1 MKPKAKDDHDEGLLE
16 YLEDIIGTT
25 KYKDAIEKSN
35 QELDRL
41 NDERTEK
48 LNRVKYVEK
57 EKNSLEVMDGM
68 LKNCDPGN
76 VCHNADVILSNR
88 LKKSKPRTIYE
99 MKTSWLVR
107 KISYIRCISWRQMK
121 MWRFL
126 RELWYVSCLFEWQVF
141 DR

>member
-16 YLEDIIGTT
+16 YLEDIVGTT

-57 EKNSLEVMDGM
+57 EKNSLEVMGR
-68 LKNCDPGN
+68 
-76 VCHNADVILSNR
+76 ILVN
-88 LKKSKPRTIYE
+88 
-99 MKTSWLVR
+99 
-107 KISYIRCISWRQMK
+107 ISTAHCLIAPSIRQ
-121 MWRFL
+121 
-126 RELWYVSCLFEWQVF
+126 
-141 DR
+141 